1 MIMSIPAHSSPQEY
15 LVRERLAK
23 DKHEYYDGEVRMLAG
38 ASLAHNRIVTNLIR
52 EIGSSLKDRP
62 CEVLPSDIRVTVPSG
77 KVYMY
82 PDATIVCGTPE
93 MEDDQFDTLKNP
105 RDIRVTVPS
114 GKVYMYPD
122 ATIVCGTPEM
132 EDDQFDTLK
141 NPRVIFEVLSPST
154 AAHDRRRKFLYY
166 QQIPSFQE
174 YVLIDSSALFVEIS
188 QKQPDGSWDF
198 EASSDPD
205 EYLRISSVKMNIPLR
220 EVYRKVF

>member
-105 RDIRVTVPS
+105 R
-114 GKVYMYPD
+114 
-122 ATIVCGTPEM
+122 
-132 EDDQFDTLK
+132 
-141 NPRVIFEVLSPST
+141 VIFEVLSPST

-174 YVLIDSSALFVEIS
+174 YVLIDSAALFVEIS

-205 EYLRISSVKMNIPLR
+205 GYLRISSVKMNIPLR